1 MIRRA
6 LDSIV
11 ETFLPHRALARL
23 QARVTIEQIHAIT
36 GGDGSGYDAAA
47 RNRLTKFGAGG
58 ADTEN
63 ALPPEQIERL
73 AFFSWKLYRNVP
85 HAGKIVRSL
94 ESKIVGAGN
103 EPQSLATLGG
113 KPADEFRERAES
125 LWRAISGRIDVRGT
139 PGKGGQSLEMI
150 QRSLIRNTVLSGE
163 AFLKFVQPS
172 DEQVE
177 ELDLP
182 IPLQIQMIQ
191 PRRLMNDVAGNDRV
205 FRGVEFDENGRRVA
219 YHLNDFSPTG
229 VIRLAATTPVPV
241 SEMLHLYLMT
251 DVDQIRG
258 TPWFHAILKKM
269 DNVGDYEEYEMTAA
283 KMAACVMM
291 AIKKSSGQ
299 TENWGAQPSA
309 GQDSLDSDGNQLS
322 FLQPG
327 AIVDVGVDGSID
339 AFDPQ
344 RPNQQAVEFL
354 NHIGRSEAAG
364 VPGMKASTITQ
375 DFRGSSFASER
386 SSDNDIWPEI
396 LALQDWFNKSIN
408 QPLYDRIVQDGIIA
422 GWFEGA
428 VTDKEFQQNKDQL
441 LQAQWSV
448 PVQAAI
454 NPKDD
459 VVAAVMRIAAGLS
472 TPQIEAAKLGRNWDD
487 ILAALK
493 TFIDRAT
500 DEYDIPPALIDS
512 FLGIQNNGI
521 SVENQTAAIKA
532 AAASAA

>member
-1 MIRRA
+1 M
-6 LDSIV
+6 
-11 ETFLPHRALARL
+11 
-23 QARVTIEQIHAIT
+23 TIEQINAIT
-36 GGDGSGYDAAA
+36 GGDAAGYDAAA
-47 RNRLTKFGAGG
+47 RNRLTKFSTGG
-58 ADTEN
+58 DVTEN
-63 ALPPEQIERL
+63 TLPREQIERL
-73 AFFSWKLYRNVP
+73 VFFSWQMFRNVP

-103 EPQSLATLGG
+103 EPQSLATIGG
-113 KPADEFRERAES
+113 QPADDFRERAEA
-125 LWRAISGRIDVRGT
+125 LWKAISGRIDVRGT

-150 QRSLIRNTVLSGE
+150 QRALVRNTVLSGE

-182 IPLQIQMIQ
+182 IPLQIQMVQ
-191 PRRLMNDVAGNDRV
+191 PGRLMDDVTGNDRV
-205 FRGVEFDENGRRVA
+205 FRGVEFDGNGRRIA
-219 YHLNDFSPTG
+219 YHLYDFTPAGLT
-229 VIRLAATTPVPV
+229 RLAAAPPVPV
-241 SEMLHLYLMT
+241 SQMLHLYLSN

-269 DNVGDYEEYEMTAA
+269 NNVGDYEEYEMTAA

-291 AIKKSSGQ
+291 AIKRSSG
-299 TENWGAQPSA
+299 TKEPWGAKPGG
-309 GQDSLDSDGNQLS
+309 GQDSQDSDGNQLS
-322 FLQPG
+322 FLQAG
-327 AIVDVGVDGSID
+327 AIVDVGLDGSID

-344 RPNQQAVEFL
+344 RPNTQAVEFL
-354 NHIGRSEAAG
+354 NHCGRSEAAG

-386 SSDNDIWPEI
+386 SSDNDTWPEI
-396 LALQDWFNKSIN
+396 LALQNWFNKSIN
-408 QPLYDRIVQDGIIA
+408 QPLYDRIIQDGITA
-422 GWFEGA
+422 GWFTGVVSDGEF
-428 VTDKEFQQNKDQL
+428 KENKDQL

-448 PVQAAI
+448 PVQQAI

-487 ILAALK
+487 ILAAFK
-493 TFIDRAT
+493 TFIARAK
-500 DEYDIPPALIDS
+500 DDHDIPQALIDS

-521 SVENQTAAIKA
+521 NVENQTAAIKA